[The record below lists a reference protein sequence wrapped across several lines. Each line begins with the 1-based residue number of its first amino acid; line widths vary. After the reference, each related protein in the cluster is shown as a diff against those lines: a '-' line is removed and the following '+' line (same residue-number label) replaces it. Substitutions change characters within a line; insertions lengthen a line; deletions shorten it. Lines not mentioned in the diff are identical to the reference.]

1 MHRCKPHRELIQR
14 DLTCTMSKVWLNLW
28 SPVSATGPEPKPP
41 PSNLYHG
48 QGKRTTAGVFW
59 LQPKHSEAEASRF
72 LAAWDMCFHIHMH
85 HPCVYSWVYI
95 SIQRRKNKVFPRET
109 GRVTEKTVFTA
120 ENWDILSLS
129 HSLSLFTPRL
139 CPPKFGGRC
148 CIISKGFSSSAQPR
162 VGWSTERLSVTF
174 YLRFACRTNRR
185 KTSAQS
191 YIYLKT
197 PPPSPP
203 KKRRWIIVSFHL
215 LYISRAVFFCL
226 RIRWQ
231 MLRHDLFRPQ
241 LPVIHTVSWVW
252 WCSLTVTM
260 QSGRSCAGWVMQHNS
275 ASVPV
280 PEREPCGQ
288 LTFPL
293 LGRIGVCSQWPWI
306 HSERQTF
313 PWMSI

>member
-59 LQPKHSEAEASRF
+59 LQPKNSEAEASRF

-203 KKRRWIIVSFHL
+203 KKAPVNHCVIPLAVYQQSSFFLFAHQMTNATARFIPPTASSHPYSILSVMVFAHSHDAERAIVC
-215 LYISRAVFFCL
+215 R
-226 RIRWQ
+226 
-231 MLRHDLFRPQ
+231 
-241 LPVIHTVSWVW
+241 
-252 WCSLTVTM
+252 
-260 QSGRSCAGWVMQHNS
+260 
-275 ASVPV
+275 
-280 PEREPCGQ
+280 
-288 LTFPL
+288 
-293 LGRIGVCSQWPWI
+293 LGDAAQQR
-306 HSERQTF
+306 
-313 PWMSI
+313 